1 MWAAAVGG
9 SVFGFEVNLFVFSDR
24 QVSGFSKRW
33 VRIGDGWTNSAY
45 EDSRMEL
52 TPTLGSVSGIAL
64 GSD

>member
-52 TPTLGSVSGIAL
+52 TPTLG
-64 GSD
+64 